1 MQLQKSNNFRQPVSI
16 LFKNKK
22 KSSYK
27 LPAIVYYN
35 RKGYSDYI
43 PKEENDLIQVEHLV
57 KKYGE
62 NYAVNDISFTVEEGK
77 VYGFLGPNGA
87 GKSTAMNI
95 ITGYIAATSG
105 RVLINGH
112 DVLEEPQ
119 EAKRCIGY
127 LPELPP
133 LYMEMTVE
141 EYLTFAAAIKNVPK
155 DKRKAEV
162 ERVMQKTSVTHM
174 RKRLCRNLSK
184 GYKQRVGLSQ
194 ALLGDPKVIILDEPS
209 VGLDPMQII
218 EMRDLIR
225 GLARDHTVILSSH
238 ILSQVSET
246 CDHILI
252 ISKGK
257 IVAQDTPE
265 NLSRLVAEYE
275 TVELTVISDPQT
287 VIDVLKPLEDLSY
300 AVLPLNEPGKVRVT
314 IRGDKDTDVRSIV
327 ATALAQARIAI
338 VAMNTISASLED
350 IFLRLTGNTP
360 GKKPVAKAAK
370 AEEAA
375 EDSAEAAAE
384 ETGSPAETEETNEG
398 DEDK

>member
-1 MQLQKSNNFRQPVSI
+1 MIK
-16 LFKNKK
+16 
-22 KSSYK
+22 
-27 LPAIVYYN
+27 
-35 RKGYSDYI
+35 
-43 PKEENDLIQVEHLV
+43 VEHLV
-57 KKYGE
+57 KKYGDH
-62 NYAVNDISFTVEEGK
+62 YAVNDISFTVEKGK

-141 EYLTFAAAIKNVPK
+141 EYLTFAASIKNVPK
-155 DKRKAEV
+155 NKLKEEV
-162 ERVMQKTSVTHM
+162 ERAMAKTSVTHM
-174 RKRLCRNLSK
+174 RNRLCRNLSK

-194 ALLGDPKVIILDEPS
+194 ALLGDPEVIILDEPS

-225 GLARDHTVILSSH
+225 SLAGDHTVILSSH

-275 TVELTVISDPQT
+275 TIELTVISDPQS
-287 VIDVLKPLEDLSY
+287 VIDVLKPLENLSY
-300 AVLPLNEPGKVRVT
+300 AVLPLEAGKVRVT
-314 IRGDKDTDVRSIV
+314 IRGEKDTDVRSIV

-338 VAMNTISASLED
+338 IGMNTISASLED
-350 IFLRLTGNTP
+350 IFLRLTGNAP
-360 GKKPVAKAAK
+360 GKKPAAK
-370 AEEAA
+370 KAEAETETETAETETEAP
-375 EDSAEAAAE
+375 AAAE
-384 ETGSPAETEETNEG
+384 ADTQTNAG
-398 DEDK
+398 GEDK

>member
-1 MQLQKSNNFRQPVSI
+1 M
-16 LFKNKK
+16 
-22 KSSYK
+22 
-27 LPAIVYYN
+27 
-35 RKGYSDYI
+35 
-43 PKEENDLIQVEHLV
+43 IQVEHLV
-57 KKYGE
+57 KKYGDH
-62 NYAVNDISFTVEEGK
+62 YAVNDISFTVEKGK

-112 DVLEEPQ
+112 DILEEPQ
-119 EAKRCIGY
+119 EAKKCIGY

-141 EYLTFAAAIKNVPK
+141 EYLMFAAAIKNVPK
-155 DKRKAEV
+155 AERKEEV
-162 ERVMQKTSVTHM
+162 ERAMQKTSVTHM

-194 ALLGDPKVIILDEPS
+194 ALLGNPEVIILDEPS

-225 GLARDHTVILSSH
+225 GLAGEHTVILSSH

-275 TVELTVISDPQT
+275 TVEMTLISEPQA
-287 VIDVLKPLEDLSY
+287 VIDVLSKLEGLSY
-300 AVLPLNEPGKVRVT
+300 GVLPMKDPGKVKVT
-314 IRGDKDTDVRSIV
+314 IRGDKDVDIRSMV

-338 VAMNTISASLED
+338 IDMNTISASLED
-350 IFLRLTGNTP
+350 IFLRLTGNA
-360 GKKPVAKAAK
+360 KKPAAK
-370 AEEAA
+370 KAEQTSDEAQA
-375 EDSAEAAAE
+375 EDAPAE
-384 ETGSPAETEETNEG
+384 ETTAGG
-398 DEDK
+398 EDK

>member
-1 MQLQKSNNFRQPVSI
+1 
-16 LFKNKK
+16 
-22 KSSYK
+22 
-27 LPAIVYYN
+27 
-35 RKGYSDYI
+35 
-43 PKEENDLIQVEHLV
+43 LIQVEHLV

-194 ALLGDPKVIILDEPS
+194 ALLGNPKVIILDEPS

-225 GLARDHTVILSSH
+225 GLAHDHTVILSSH

-338 VAMNTISASLED
+338 VAMNTLSASLED

-360 GKKPVAKAAK
+360 GKKPVAKAVK

-375 EDSAEAAAE
+375 EDSAEEAAE